1 MPEVTLF
8 RPIKHFVRVIPGGT
22 VRPKSTNRIRPSA
35 RLLALGC
42 LVALAGGC
50 ADSTIH
56 KQAAIGD
63 VQTLSVDAKQR
74 LVFVADRQA
83 GHGERVT
90 CTEPMPDALVAR
102 AAVAAASGNFTQT
115 GGPSG
120 GGSVSGGSS
129 ESAASLS
136 FRNETVQ
143 MLRDGYYRLCEA
155 YMNGAL
161 TKKQYQ
167 HMILNADTFMVVIS
181 ALQTLG
187 SNPVAPAVAI
197 NAGGVSASVPKDG
210 TTTTTITAPSG
221 EVTKITNV
229 GGTNGTGARD
239 AKSAEMAAQIV
250 SGYLRYRMILV
261 REMAR
266 EDARDRASK
275 HKKRY

>member
-1 MPEVTLF
+1 
-8 RPIKHFVRVIPGGT
+8 
-22 VRPKSTNRIRPSA
+22 
-35 RLLALGC
+35 
-42 LVALAGGC
+42 
-50 ADSTIH
+50 
-56 KQAAIGD
+56 
-63 VQTLSVDAKQR
+63 
-74 LVFVADRQA
+74 
-83 GHGERVT
+83 
-90 CTEPMPDALVAR
+90 MPDALVAR
-102 AAVAAASGNFTQT
+102 AAVAAASGNFSQPT
-115 GGPSG
+115 GGASG

-161 TKKQYQ
+161 TRKQYQ

-197 NAGGVSASVPKDG
+197 NAGGVSASIPKDG
-210 TTTTTITAPSG
+210 TTTTTITAPTG
-221 EVTKITNV
+221 EVTKIANV
-229 GGTNGTGARD
+229 QGTNGAGARD

-250 SGYLRYRMILV
+250 SGYLRYRMILG

-266 EDARDRASK
+266 EDARDRALK
-275 HKKRY
+275 YRKKSY